1 MLGTNDPLF
10 TLIAEIDTED
20 SHNFG
25 LPGKER
31 MIIGLVT
38 AQITNT
44 TGKNCFSMN
53 SAKADDCFTGCGDE
67 TTLYQ

>member
-10 TLIAEIDTED
+10 TLIAEIDIDD
-20 SHNFG
+20 SQTIGFA
-25 LPGKER
+25 GKER

-44 TGKNCFSMN
+44 TGKIGFSMN
-53 SAKADDCFTGCGDE
+53 LERT
-67 TTLYQ
+67 